1 MTNEMYHTALKS
13 KFDTKYVSS
22 SDMIFGDNHTF
33 LKNDIMKT
41 GIPSDIAK
49 CDVIYGEP
57 PWPHGFDIFNQRAA
71 VEDRRTYK
79 DFAEALA
86 RQIKSIKKPFYM
98 TAGKTLIKLLPS
110 NAGTL
115 PIKLNGNS
123 AFIVW
128 WFDKFHAE
136 PETNLDVCKVLAKKY
151 SSMGDWC
158 CGYGTPLMTFLE
170 AGGKSVVGADYDG
183 KCITVCG
190 ERFST

>member
-1 MTNEMYHTALKS
+1 MIDEMYHTALKS

-22 SDMIFGDNHTF
+22 SNIVSGKNYLF

-41 GIPSDIAK
+41 GIPSDIYK
-49 CDVIYGEP
+49 CDVVYGEP
-57 PWPHGFDIFNQRAA
+57 PWPHGFNVFNERAA

-79 DFAEALA
+79 DFARSLSE
-86 RQIKSIKKPFYM
+86 QIKLIKKPFYM

-115 PIKLNGNS
+115 PIKLNGND
-123 AFIVW
+123 AFVVW
-128 WFDKFHAE
+128 WFDKFNE
-136 PETNLDVCKVLAKKY
+136 NPGTNLDVCEMLAKKY

-158 CGYGTPLMTFLE
+158 CGYGTPLMAFLKS
-170 AGGKSVVGADYDG
+170 GGKSVVGSDYDG

-190 ERFST
+190 ERFSK